1 MVALYTFSSPE
12 PVVSWSRGLETRL
25 QIKPSGSGDENAL
38 YKARICEFFVERLW
52 SGLWS
57 GSFSVFR
64 LYKRF
69 LEQQSYMQCAFSCI
83 LFLSII
89 FQSVRVVT
97 FVQDANHEQQLVSY
111 VFSGYRVFAFF

>member
-1 MVALYTFSSPE
+1 M
-12 PVVSWSRGLETRL
+12 
-25 QIKPSGSGDENAL
+25 
-38 YKARICEFFVERLW
+38 ARICELFIERLC

-64 LYKRF
+64 LYQRF
-69 LEQQSYMQCAFSCI
+69 LEQQSYVQCAVSCI